1 MRVLS
6 VAGRIDWRP
15 LVFAAVVVGLRLGST
30 TTADIAY
37 LLVAVYALSGRS
49 QAIQS
54 LAISWLLT
62 NISPGVAP
70 PASMAGL
77 LRFVILFCAAISVF
91 IHGGWSLR
99 RRQAKVFVRTT
110 IILGL
115 FIMGHSLIFSPFPDV
130 SILKALS
137 WTTAMATII
146 VAWLGLSERV
156 REQLSRQIFGGLVII
171 LIVSLPLA
179 MSPLGFLTNGTG
191 FQGILNHP
199 QALGSAMT
207 LLGAWGAAQ
216 MFGKAKP
223 RWWSVGL
230 TGLCVTVILMS
241 EARTAGLAL
250 VLGVG
255 FSLMLSPFFAGTTL
269 ARMAPGLRS
278 SRVWSIVGV
287 ALIVGIVM
295 APTISQEIHHYI
307 TKSGRAEVGGLMEA
321 YQDSRGGGIELMLHN
336 FLGHPVTGIG
346 FGVASIP
353 EMMVVRRDPVFG
365 MPLSASVEKG
375 VTPVAVLEE
384 LGIPGAFLVAI
395 WIVMLLQG
403 SARSGLAPFA
413 VCLSVLFLNFGEATL
428 FSTGGAG
435 LLSLVLLGWAFS
447 GGQQNLRKY
456 G

>member
-1 MRVLS
+1 M
-6 VAGRIDWRP
+6 GCRIDWR
-15 LVFAAVVVGLRLGST
+15 LIAVVVVALALRVSST
-30 TTADIAY
+30 ATADLAY
-37 LLVAVYALSGRS
+37 VLVAAYALSGRA

-62 NISPGVAP
+62 NISPGIAP

-99 RRQAKVFVRTT
+99 RRHAKVFVRIT
-110 IILGL
+110 IMLGL
-115 FIMGHSLIFSPFPDV
+115 FIMVHSLVFSPLPDV

-146 VAWLGLSERV
+146 VAWLGLSEQV
-156 REQLSRQIFGGLVII
+156 REQISRQIFGGLIVI
-171 LIVSLPLA
+171 LMVSLPLV
-179 MSPLGFLTNGTG
+179 MSPLGFLRNGTG
-191 FQGILNHP
+191 FQGIFNHP
-199 QALGSAMT
+199 QVFGSVMT
-207 LLGAWGAAQ
+207 LLGAWAAAQ
-216 MFGKAKP
+216 IFGKAKP
-223 RWWSVGL
+223 RWWSVVL
-230 TGLCVTVILMS
+230 TGLCVTMILMS

-287 ALIVGIVM
+287 ALIAGIVM
-295 APTISQEIHHYI
+295 APTISQKIHHYI
-307 TKSGRAEVGGLMEA
+307 TKSGRAEVGSLTEA

-336 FLGHPVTGIG
+336 FLEHPVTGIG

-353 EMMVVRRDPVFG
+353 ETMVVRRDPVFG

-384 LGIPGAFLVAI
+384 LGIPGAFLVAL
-395 WIVMLLQG
+395 WVVTLLKG

-435 LLSLVLLGWAFS
+435 LLSLILLGWAFA
-447 GGQQNLRKY
+447 GGQANSREH

>member
-1 MRVLS
+1 MEHK
-6 VAGRIDWRP
+6 IDWR
-15 LVFAAVVVGLRLGST
+15 LIFFGGVALGLRVSST
-30 TTADIAY
+30 ATADLAY
-37 LLVAVYALSGRS
+37 LLVAAYALLGRA
-49 QAIQS
+49 QAIQA

-62 NISPGVAP
+62 NISPGIAP

-77 LRFVILFCAAISVF
+77 LRFVILFSAAISVF

-99 RRQAKVFVRTT
+99 RRQAKLFVRTT
-110 IILGL
+110 IILGV
-115 FIMGHSLIFSPFPDV
+115 FIMGHSLVFSPLSDV

-146 VAWLGLSERV
+146 MAWSGLSERV
-156 REQLSRQIFGGLVII
+156 REQLSRQIFGGLVVV
-171 LIVSLPLA
+171 LIVSLPLV
-179 MSPLGFLTNGTG
+179 MSPLGFLKNGTG
-191 FQGILNHP
+191 FQGVFNHP
-199 QALGSAMT
+199 QVFGSVMT
-207 LLGAWGAAQ
+207 LLGAWAAAQ
-216 MFGKAKP
+216 IFGKAKP
-223 RWWSVGL
+223 RWWSVVL
-230 TGLCVTVILMS
+230 TGLCVTMILMS

-250 VLGVG
+250 VLGIG

-307 TKSGRAEVGGLMEA
+307 TKSGRADVGSLMEA

-336 FLGHPVTGIG
+336 ILEHPITGIG

-365 MPLSASVEKG
+365 MPLSAAVEKG

-384 LGIPGAFLVAI
+384 LGIPGALLVAI
-395 WIVMLLQG
+395 WVVMLLQG

-435 LLSLVLLGWAFS
+435 LLSLVLLGWAFA
-447 GGQQNLRKY
+447 GGQANSRKY